1 MTRKILT
8 YIGLLLFAATNTN
21 IFAQDSIFVSKH
33 KFEVGLNYAIQQPYY
48 SLTTP
53 ADIIEIPHQSRYRS
67 RIGADIKYY
76 VFNKWFFE
84 FQTALSQ
91 EGGGF
96 KEQYTNANYWKNG
109 IYVGFCSNHNRR
121 IIFDIY
127 TGLDFN
133 LLLNAKFKN
142 NILDK
147 SENVSDYYNRF
158 VKSFPVFGLGLKT
171 KIHDN
176 LFIRAGVI
184 TSITDY
190 KISPEEN
197 TYVSQVIFPA
207 FQISLTRYLK

>member
-1 MTRKILT
+1 MIKIFA
-8 YIGLLLFAATNTN
+8 LLAFLFFINFE
-21 IFAQDSIFVSKH
+21 IIAQDSIFVSKH
-33 KFEVGLNYAIQQPYY
+33 KFEVSLNYAIQRPFY
-48 SLTTP
+48 SLTPP
-53 ADIIEIPHQSRYRS
+53 ADITAMPHQARYRS

-158 VKSFPVFGLGLKT
+158 VISFPVLGMGLKT

-176 LFIRAGVI
+176 LFLK
-184 TSITDY
+184 TSTY
-190 KISPEEN
+190 LSMTNYRISQEEN
-197 TYVSQVIFPA
+197 TNVSQIVFPA
-207 FQISLTRYLK
+207 FQISLTRFL